1 MKKAKRF
8 LAVLL
13 MLMLLAPLVSSCSKA
28 EAYLTYKDS
37 VIPDY
42 AYRYWFSSNKRYF
55 IEKYS
60 DIEDTAE
67 CWNKKIASEDGSE
80 ITTGEYLEKYTL
92 ENAKLLSAN
101 CRCLRN
107 TT

>member
-37 VIPDY
+37 VLPDY
-42 AYRYWFSSNKRYF
+42 AYRYWFASNKRYF
-55 IEKYS
+55 IEK
-60 DIEDTAE
+60 
-67 CWNKKIASEDGSE
+67 
-80 ITTGEYLEKYTL
+80 
-92 ENAKLLSAN
+92 
-101 CRCLRN
+101 
-107 TT
+107 